1 MSVHAR
7 CTGWSP
13 RSDSPS
19 IVVTLRP
26 ATAEVG
32 VTHERTAAPS
42 TCTVQAPHTAM
53 PQPYLV
59 PVRLSDSRRTQRRG
73 ISGGTSTC
81 RGLPLTVNEIMTA
94 SWLELGRLHDTQI
107 ADRLSTNVL
116 TRCERPPFH
125 GMSRFFDSSRAP
137 SRVGSSDHGL
147 LHASAARGAA
157 DSRRD
162 RGRRS

>member
-59 PVRLSDSRRTQRRG
+59 PVRLSDSRRTQSRG

-94 SWLELGRLHDTQI
+94 SWLELKRLHDTQI
-107 ADRLSTNVL
+107 ARRLSAIVL
-116 TRCERPPFH
+116 TRREW
-125 GMSRFFDSSRAP
+125 SSFRRCHNFSTLVA
-137 SRVGSSDHGL
+137 R
-147 LHASAARGAA
+147 RGAW
-157 DSRRD
+157 D
-162 RGRRS
+162 RPTM